1 MVPNVALPS
10 WAKSERIKAVAAA
23 AALLFSANVLLSQI
37 LLTLKIQAT
46 ETFLDDF
53 AIALIG
59 GLMVWLLLAWQ
70 ADREAMIQAR
80 ERALF
85 TIKLNN
91 EIRAAVSMMANAMLF
106 QERED
111 RLRVVDEAMQ
121 KIDRVLV
128 DLTLTSSGC

>member
-1 MVPNVALPS
+1 MVPNVTLPS

>member
-1 MVPNVALPS
+1 MVPNVTLPS

-121 KIDRVLV
+121 KIDRMLV

>member
-1 MVPNVALPS
+1 
-10 WAKSERIKAVAAA
+10 
-23 AALLFSANVLLSQI
+23 
-37 LLTLKIQAT
+37 
-46 ETFLDDF
+46 
-53 AIALIG
+53 
-59 GLMVWLLLAWQ
+59 MVWLLLAWQ